1 MSFEAGPLPT
11 REAVRIGHQVPR
23 ANFRSRGGE
32 ISFGKLVFDK
42 IFAVAALFT
51 LAPLFLVIA
60 IANRVG
66 DNGPVF
72 YKHQRIGQNGKP
84 FYCLKFLSMRVDSA
98 EVLAHLLATD
108 PVARAEWDRDQ
119 KLTND
124 PRIHP
129 VGKFLR
135 KTSLD
140 ELPQFWNVLKGDMS
154 IVGPRPIIADEA
166 KRYGMHFADY
176 CAVRPG
182 ITGAWQVGG
191 RNLTSYDERVAL
203 DVDYVRNATLADDL
217 RIVVKT
223 FAVVLTQE
231 GAS

>member
-1 MSFEAGPLPT
+1 MTYEAGPLPSG
-11 REAVRIGHQVPR
+11 EAVRVGRQT
-23 ANFRSRGGE
+23 SRVRVKARRNE
-32 ISFGKLVFDK
+32 ISVAKLVFDK
-42 IFAVAALFT
+42 AFAAAALLM
-51 LAPLFLVIA
+51 LAPIMLAIA
-60 IANRVG
+60 IANRLG
-66 DNGPVF
+66 DKGPVF
-72 YKHQRIGQNGKP
+72 YKHMRIGQNGKP
-84 FYCLKFLSMRVDSA
+84 FYCVKFRSMRVDSA
-98 EVLAHLLATD
+98 EVLEHLLATD
-108 PVARAEWDRDQ
+108 PVARAEWERDQ
-119 KLTND
+119 KLSND

-154 IVGPRPIIADEA
+154 IVGPRPIITDEA
-166 KRYGMHFADY
+166 KRYGAHFADY

-217 RIVVKT
+217 RIVFKT
-223 FAVVLTQE
+223 FAVVLTQQ

>member
-1 MSFEAGPLPT
+1 MTFEAGPLPSG
-11 REAVRIGHQVPR
+11 EAVRVGHQARR
-23 ANFRSRGGE
+23 ARIRLVRGD
-32 ISFGKLVFDK
+32 IALGKLVFDK
-42 IFAVAALFT
+42 VFAAAALFI
-51 LAPLFLVIA
+51 LAPLMLAIA
-60 IANRVG
+60 IANRIG

-72 YKHQRIGQNGKP
+72 YKHTRIGRNGKP
-84 FYCLKFLSMRVDSA
+84 FHCVKFRSMRVDSA
-98 EVLAHLLATD
+98 EVLAELLATD
-108 PVARAEWDRDQ
+108 PVARAEWERDQ
-119 KLTND
+119 KLSDD
-124 PRIHP
+124 PRIHA

-166 KRYGMHFADY
+166 KRYGHHFADY

-217 RIVVKT
+217 RIVFKT